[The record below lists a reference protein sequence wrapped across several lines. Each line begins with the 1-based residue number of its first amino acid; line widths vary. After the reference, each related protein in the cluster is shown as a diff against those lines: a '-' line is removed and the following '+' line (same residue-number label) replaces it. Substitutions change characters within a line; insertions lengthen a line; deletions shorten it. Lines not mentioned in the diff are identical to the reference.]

1 MTTMEQE
8 AQKAMLARE
17 ILNTDNSEFLRE
29 MSKAY
34 HRIKARMQ
42 KEDTLKQN
50 IKEYPR
56 QEEESCGGVVGEPAY
71 EYGCVM
77 ENDIETDSDESIIEG
92 IKEALRTLSEIKA
105 GRVKT
110 RPARELLKELEEED

>member
-1 MTTMEQE
+1 MTTMELE

-17 ILNTDNSEFLRE
+17 ILNTDNSEFLQE

-56 QEEESCGGVVGEPAY
+56 QEEESC
-71 EYGCVM
+71 
-77 ENDIETDSDESIIEG
+77 SSIVNG
-92 IKEALRTLSEIKA
+92 SPCQYTVSEMQEHLEQSRRDIKA
-105 GRVKT
+105 GRCYT
-110 RPARELLKELEEED
+110 QEDMKKKYGGI

>member
-1 MTTMEQE
+1 MTTMELE

-17 ILNTDNSEFLRE
+17 ILNTDSSELLKE

-42 KEDTLKQN
+42 KDKSV
-50 IKEYPR
+50 KEYTCP
-56 QEEESCGGVVGEPAY
+56 EEDSGSCIVGEPTY
-71 EYGCVM
+71 EYGCAV
-77 ENDIETDSDESIIEG
+77 EADIETDSDESIIKG
-92 IKEALRTLSEIKA
+92 IKKSLHTLSDIKA